1 MSELDAL
8 KDRLAQLESQV
19 NRSRRLTAFS
29 AFFLSLHSKPR
40 T

>member
-8 KDRLAQLESQV
+8 KERLAQLEGQM

-29 AFFLSLHSKPR
+29 AF
-40 T
+40 